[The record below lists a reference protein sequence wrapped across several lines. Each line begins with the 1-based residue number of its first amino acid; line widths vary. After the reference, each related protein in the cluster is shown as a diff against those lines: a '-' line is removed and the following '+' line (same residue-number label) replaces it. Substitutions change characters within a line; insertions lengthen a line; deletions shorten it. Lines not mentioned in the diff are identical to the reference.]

1 MFKYFQNQDMKKL
14 LLLVI
19 SFCFLQLNASDNT
32 NFTFNI
38 TKTNK
43 GQSFIENVG
52 QFDEFETDKT
62 GKIMYAVDFG
72 STRIFFGESGVSFN
86 FLEAKKLK
94 RSDREEILAKQS
106 KDFYDHKRKE
116 RLVGK
121 FMFRN
126 DEVVMEWLNAS
137 ANVQLNG
144 IGEKPDYHSYYYKTQ
159 SGAYENANFVKGFDK
174 IEYKNIYPNID
185 LIYEIHPVSGVK
197 YAFVV
202 HPGADPSLI
211 KMKYDREI
219 SLFRG
224 KILIPTQFG
233 DITDHNPLT
242 FYQGEKHKII
252 DSKFSLENNEVSFK
266 LGNYNHNKTLVI
278 DPWTQT
284 PVFNLNWQNV
294 WECDRDGAG
303 NVYVIGGI
311 MPMQLLKYDPA
322 GTLQWTYNTPYDTSN
337 SWLGTLT
344 TDVAGNSYITSGST
358 ARIQKINTNAGVVW
372 NNPNPGGIL
381 SGAEFWNI
389 TFNCDQSRLVIG
401 GTGGPVLGLEA
412 RIFNVDVNTGNVT
425 AQIPVAIGPMIG
437 LPPALEEVRAI
448 CPNPNG
454 RYYFITHDT
463 IGYIYDDFSFCGNN
477 NFGLRKED
485 HGMAFG
491 YKCENWRQDNSG
503 IKAMKSDADF
513 LYINRGNQLQKRSL
527 VDFSIIATAAIPN
540 GGFNNV
546 FLSGNSVSNS
556 GIDIDQCGNV
566 YVGSGT
572 RVHKFDS
579 NLNLLQTF
587 NVSYNVY
594 DVRVSTNGDVI
605 VCGGTGTN
613 SSSTRSGGVS
623 SIAAGACASLVVECC
638 NAAICEPD
646 VLCQGDA
653 PITLVPATPG
663 GTWSGP
669 GVNSSGLFN
678 PALAGVGIH
687 TIVYTLPCGSDSVQ
701 VSVSS
706 CLALDVCVETN
717 GQLTVTGATQPVNWE
732 FFQPAGTQP
741 ITTQAQCVACGFSW
755 TFGQCLNGIFPV
767 TSCNVPAQWVS
778 FGTTTTVNAPATF
791 PIRVT
796 DAVGNI
802 AEYTSLA
809 VIPPCTQCPAISVSV
824 SALNNVSCNGLSDGS
839 ATVAASGG
847 TAPYSYT
854 WQPGNLNGATQ
865 NNLASGTYTV
875 TATDADLCTGTTTVN
890 ITQPSPIQIAQN
902 STNTSCGNNNGSIN
916 LTVTGGSGSYTYSWL
931 PNVSTSA
938 SASNLAAGDYTITVN
953 DGNCTQQTT
962 INIAT
967 STNPVINSISSTNE
981 TCLGDNN
988 GTVTATASGGSGAL
1002 TFTWQP
1008 GNLSGASQTGLA
1020 PGNYTLTVADA
1031 SGCLATQSVVVAAG
1045 PNCCSLS
1052 LTYATTNA
1060 TCGNADGSI
1069 NVTIA
1074 GAVGPLTFS
1083 WSNGAST
1090 EDLVNVTSGTYT
1102 LTVTDNGAAGVCQID
1117 TTIILSDSDAP
1128 NIVSITP
1135 TNPSCPGECDGSI
1148 TVVVSGGTPP
1158 YSYQWFDG
1166 SNNPIGTNSPTINA
1180 LCQGNY
1186 SVEVTDAA
1194 GASTNLLTNS
1204 DFEDGTGAGCACPT
1218 GFTCVNDAGQVFD
1231 GIHPN
1236 YVVGNT
1242 GCVLQ
1247 PTNYTSSLGAHSGTG
1262 YVYFYAG
1269 ADRILTTQNFS
1280 FAGGE
1285 QVEICVYYSGPQGAG
1300 PIGQNGPL
1308 AYFSFGINGTQV
1320 GPQVFVPTNT
1330 PWTQHCFTV
1339 TMPAGN
1345 SNFNILSG
1353 GAAQYTFWFDDFT
1366 VTQQNAGTGC
1376 PAFANT
1382 TLTDSTQPDAS
1393 FTFNDFCAGAAN
1405 GPSNIATAGGTFA
1418 FNPPATDGATINATT
1433 GEISNAV
1440 GGNSY
1445 SVEYTTPGACS
1456 NSSVQV
1462 VSANAVTITSI
1473 SAQPETCPGSADGSV
1488 TATAAGNGTLT
1499 YTWQPGNLTGAL
1511 QTGLVSGDYTLTVS
1525 DALGCSATQQVTIQ
1539 AGDGP
1544 QLAISNIVNPT
1555 CAGNDGSFTLSLNG
1569 GTAPYTVTAN
1579 AGGNVQTITVPF
1591 EGNAPFNNLPSGTVS
1606 VEIEDANGC
1615 TASQT
1620 ITLSAPANCCDLTLV
1635 SISGIDETC
1644 GDANGSL
1651 EVVVSPVSAGLIY
1664 SWSNGANTA
1673 TVANV
1678 SAGTY
1683 NVTVTD
1689 PSQSNCSVNASV
1701 TINNTEGPQL
1711 TDILTNGE
1719 TCLGDADGTAVAVVT
1734 GGTPPYSFNWNGVVT
1749 TEELQGNLA
1758 AGTYTLTVSDQNCSV
1773 TETFEIAPGIQPGVF
1788 AGNDTS
1794 IRSGETITLN
1804 AEVNNATTGTFVWAP
1819 SLGLSCADCQ
1829 SPVATPLSDIVY
1841 TVTFTDEETGCS
1853 ASDNISISIIP
1864 DNPFCLF
1871 PDAFSPNNDNINDV
1885 FREICEGIT
1894 FIELKVYNRWGEL
1907 VYQESGTN
1915 QLRGWDGIYKNRKAP
1930 LDVYVFHAY
1939 IEYNN
1944 GTNESVMGNVSLIR

>member
-1 MFKYFQNQDMKKL
+1 MKKL
-14 LLLVI
+14 LLLVV

-62 GKIMYAVDFG
+62 GKIRYAVDFG
-72 STRIFFGESGVSFN
+72 STRIFFGESGLSFN
-86 FLEAKKLK
+86 FLEANKLN
-94 RSDREEILAKQS
+94 RSEREQILAKQS

-126 DEVVMEWLNAS
+126 DEVGMEWLNAS
-137 ANVQLNG
+137 ANLQLKG
-144 IGEKPDYHSYYYKTQ
+144 IGETPDYHSYYYKTPA
-159 SGAYENANFVKGFDK
+159 GEYENANYVKGFEK

-233 DITDHNPLT
+233 DITDHNPIT
-242 FYQGEKHKII
+242 FHEGERNKII
-252 DSKFSLENNEVSFK
+252 DSKFTLENNEVGFK
-266 LGNYNHNKTLVI
+266 IGSYNRNKTLVI

-284 PVFNLNWQNV
+284 PVFNLSWQNV

-311 MPMQLLKYDPA
+311 MPMQLLKYSPA
-322 GTLQWTYNTPYDTSN
+322 GVLQWTYNTPYDTSN

-344 TDVAGNSYITSGST
+344 TDMAGNSYITSGSV
-358 ARIQKINTNAGVVW
+358 ARIQKVNTNAGVVW
-372 NNPNPGGIL
+372 NNANPGGIL
-381 SGAEFWNI
+381 SSAEFWNI

-401 GTGGPVLGLEA
+401 GTGGPLLALEA
-412 RIFNVDVNTGNVT
+412 RIFNVDVNSGNVT
-425 AQIPVAIGPMIG
+425 AQTRVAVGTMIG
-437 LPPALEEVRAI
+437 VPPALEEVRAI

-463 IGYIYDDFSFCGNN
+463 IGYIYDDFNFCGNN
-477 NFGLRKED
+477 NFGLRKND
-485 HGMAFG
+485 HGMGFG

-527 VDFSIIATAAIPN
+527 VDFSIIATAAIPG

-546 FLSGNSVSNS
+546 FLSGNNVSNS

-566 YVGSGT
+566 YVGSGS
-572 RVHKFDS
+572 RVLKFNS
-579 NLNLLQTF
+579 NLALLQTF

-605 VCGGTGTN
+605 ACGGTGTN
-613 SSSTRSGGVS
+613 SSSTRSGGIS

-669 GVNSSGLFN
+669 GVNSSGVFN
-678 PALAGVGIH
+678 PALAGVGVH

-701 VSVSS
+701 VAVSS

-717 GQLTVTGATQPVNWE
+717 GQLTVSGATLPVTWE

-741 ITTQAQCVACGFSW
+741 ITNQAQCLACGFSW
-755 TFGQCLNGIFPV
+755 TFGNCLNGIFPV
-767 TSCNVPAQWVS
+767 TSCNVPAQWVT
-778 FGTTTTVNAPATF
+778 FGTTTTVNAPTTF

-796 DAVGNI
+796 DAVGNV

-824 SALNNVSCNGLSDGS
+824 LALNNVSCNGLNDGS
-839 ATVAASGG
+839 ATVTSSGG
-847 TAPYSYT
+847 TAPITYT
-854 WQPGNLNGATQ
+854 WQPGNLTGATQ
-865 NNLASGTYTV
+865 SNLAAGTYTV
-875 TATDADLCTGTTTVN
+875 TATDAALCTGTTTVN
-890 ITQPSPIQIAQN
+890 ITQPTAIQIAQI
-902 STNTSCGNNNGSIN
+902 STNTSCGNNNGTIELS
-916 LTVTGGSGSYTYSWL
+916 VTGGSGSYTYSWS

-938 SASNLAAGDYTITVN
+938 NASNLAAGDYTITVN

-962 INIAT
+962 VNIAA

-981 TCLGDNN
+981 TCLGDND
-988 GTVTATASGGSGAL
+988 GTVTASASGGTGTL
-1002 TFTWQP
+1002 TYTWQP
-1008 GNLSGASQTGLA
+1008 GNLSGATQTGLA
-1020 PGNYTLTVADA
+1020 PDNYTVTVTDA
-1031 SGCLATQSVVVAAG
+1031 SGCTATQSVVVAAG

-1052 LTYATTNA
+1052 LSYTTNNA

-1069 NVTIA
+1069 DVTIA

-1090 EDLVNVTSGTYT
+1090 EDLLNVASGTYT
-1102 LTVTDNGAAGVCQID
+1102 LIVTDNGAAGVCIID
-1117 TTIILSDSDAP
+1117 TTIVLFDSDAP
-1128 NIVSITP
+1128 NIVSVTP
-1135 TNPSCPGECDGSI
+1135 TNPSCPGECNGSI
-1148 TVVVSGGTPP
+1148 TVVVTGGTPP
-1158 YSYQWFDG
+1158 YSYQWFDAT
-1166 SNNPIGTNSPTINA
+1166 NNPVGTNSATISG
-1180 LCQGNY
+1180 LCEGNY

-1194 GASTNLLTNS
+1194 GTA
-1204 DFEDGTGAGCACPT
+1204 
-1218 GFTCVNDAGQVFD
+1218 
-1231 GIHPN
+1231 
-1236 YVVGNT
+1236 
-1242 GCVLQ
+1242 
-1247 PTNYTSSLGAHSGTG
+1247 
-1262 YVYFYAG
+1262 
-1269 ADRILTTQNFS
+1269 
-1280 FAGGE
+1280 
-1285 QVEICVYYSGPQGAG
+1285 
-1300 PIGQNGPL
+1300 
-1308 AYFSFGINGTQV
+1308 
-1320 GPQVFVPTNT
+1320 
-1330 PWTQHCFTV
+1330 
-1339 TMPAGN
+1339 
-1345 SNFNILSG
+1345 
-1353 GAAQYTFWFDDFT
+1353 
-1366 VTQQNAGTGC
+1366 C
-1376 PAFANT
+1376 PAFASA
-1382 TLTDSTQPDAS
+1382 TLIDSALPDAS

-1405 GPSNIATAGGTFA
+1405 GPLNIATAGGTFA
-1418 FNPPATDGATINATT
+1418 FNPQPSDGATINTTT

-1462 VSANAVTITSI
+1462 VTVNAVVITSI

-1488 TATAAGNGTLT
+1488 TATASGNGTLT
-1499 YTWQPGNLTGAL
+1499 YTWQPGNLTGAS

-1525 DALGCSATQQVTIQ
+1525 DALGCTATQQVNVGVG
-1539 AGDGP
+1539 AGP
-1544 QLAISNIVNPT
+1544 QIAVSNLVNPT
-1555 CAGNDGSFTLSLNG
+1555 CAGNDGSLTLGISG
-1569 GTAPYTVTAN
+1569 GTTPYNVTIDDGVISQVLALPFPINAPINNLAAGTVTL
-1579 AGGNVQTITVPF
+1579 TV
-1591 EGNAPFNNLPSGTVS
+1591 
-1606 VEIEDANGC
+1606 EDANGC
-1615 TASQT
+1615 SATQT
-1620 ITLSAPANCCDLTLV
+1620 ITLSAPVDCCDLELV
-1635 SISGIDETC
+1635 SATATDELC
-1644 GDANGSL
+1644 GQSNGTL
-1651 EVVVSPVSAGLIY
+1651 EVVVTSASTNLTY
-1664 SWSNGANTA
+1664 QWSNGAQTPSV
-1673 TVANV
+1673 TGVPQG
-1678 SAGTY
+1678 SY
-1683 NVTVTD
+1683 NVVVTD
-1689 PSQSNCSVNASV
+1689 PSQTNCSVNATV
-1701 TINNTEGPQL
+1701 VVGNVEGPQL

-1719 TCLGDADGTAVAVVT
+1719 TCFGDADGTAVAVVN
-1734 GGTPPYSFNWNGVVT
+1734 GGTPPYSYNWNGVIT
-1749 TEELQGNLA
+1749 TEELQGNLP

-1773 TETFEIAPGIQPGVF
+1773 TQTFEIAPGILPGVF

-1794 IRSGETITLN
+1794 IRSGESIDLN
-1804 AEVNNATTGTFVWAP
+1804 AVVANAVTGTFVWAP
-1819 SLGLSCADCQ
+1819 SLGLSCTDCQ
-1829 SPVATPLSDIVY
+1829 NPVASPASDIVY
-1841 TVTFTDEETGCS
+1841 IVTFTDEETGCS
-1853 ASDNISISIIP
+1853 ASDEVFISIIP
-1864 DNPFCLF
+1864 DDPFCFF
-1871 PDAFSPNNDNINDV
+1871 PDAFTPNNDNVNDLFLEV
-1885 FREICEGIT
+1885 CEGIV
-1894 FIELKVYNRWGEL
+1894 FIEMRIYNRWGEM
-1907 VYQESGTN
+1907 VYVESGTN
-1915 QLRGWDGIYKNRKAP
+1915 GLVGWDGTFKKRQAP
-1930 LDVYVFHAY
+1930 SDVYVFHAY